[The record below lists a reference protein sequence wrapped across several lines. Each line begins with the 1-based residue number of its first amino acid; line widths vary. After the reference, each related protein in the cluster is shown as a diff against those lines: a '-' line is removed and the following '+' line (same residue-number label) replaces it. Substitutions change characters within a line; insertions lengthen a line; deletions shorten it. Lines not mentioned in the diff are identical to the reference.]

1 MVNMYSGSMM
11 PIGGMNT
18 NMNGFQGGGTNA
30 HQALKAKYGVGYEDF
45 GSRPYAQPYPM
56 AIVPRRP
63 EPACQKTWLG
73 RFIQRCFLT

>member
-11 PIGGMNT
+11 PMGMNMGMANT
-18 NMNGFQGGGTNA
+18 QGSGNV
-30 HQALKAKYGVGYEDF
+30 HQALKTKYGVGYEDF

-63 EPACQKTWLG
+63 ESGMDKTWLG
-73 RFIQRCFLT
+73 RFIKRCFIT